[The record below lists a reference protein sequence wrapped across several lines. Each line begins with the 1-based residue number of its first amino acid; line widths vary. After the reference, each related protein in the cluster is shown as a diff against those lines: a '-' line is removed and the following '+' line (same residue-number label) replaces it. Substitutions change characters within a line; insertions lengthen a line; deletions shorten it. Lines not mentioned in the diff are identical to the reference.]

1 MPDVRSAAYAL
12 RVRPASQRALVWVV
26 SIAAVLVPAAGLAY
40 LGAVSYRDD
49 RGAVA
54 ERLDDQNRR
63 AHAIAR
69 QIEDQLR
76 QAVDDVAAI
85 AAVSPQLD
93 ELDGA
98 LTALAAG
105 EPLAAEPF
113 VLTPDGAL
121 IWPPPAA
128 LGDATADL
136 LARVE
141 PCPGR
146 GLDRCLRE
154 IRTQEKRARQLDDAR
169 RAELAA
175 CRDGA
180 CRGESLATARRLYA
194 ELSRYDD
201 TGGAALLGLARLA
214 RGAGDRDG
222 AKVHLERLARR
233 FGDRSER
240 GLPLDLVARL
250 SLAELDDGA
259 GRLLDLYAEMVARR
273 IDAPADVLAAAV
285 QRVGAALDARTLSPE
300 EAALRAE
307 LDRRLARAR
316 ELEARAALLAPEGLE
331 IVREAGPAMRA
342 HPARR
347 DPTRTLAF
355 RRADDGRIV
364 GVLVAQ
370 ARLEEVPGP
379 DAAAGMA
386 DGARVMVLA
395 VGTSPPDNL
404 RTLAAAPLGAAIP
417 HLSLDVVQDRRLAD
431 PLDDVIRSRS
441 RRHLLLT
448 GGLAALLAIGL
459 LATIRAAARERELAR
474 LQSHFVSTVSH
485 ELKTPLTSIR
495 MFAEMLREGV
505 AGADTER
512 QGRYHDIIVKESQRL
527 GLLIANLL
535 DYAQIERGTR
545 RYSQGQE
552 RVAAVAGEA
561 VDTFRRL
568 QDPDG
573 GNEVRL
579 TVSPTAAAADAVVD
593 REVLVGAVLNLLS
606 NAAKYGGSGKPIAVD
621 VARAGAEVTITV
633 TDHGPGIPPAEQPR
647 IFREFYRAP
656 AAFSSGAPGTG
667 LGLALVK
674 RHVEAQGG
682 TVSVR
687 SEEGRGAAFTIALPV
702 ADARL
707 AEAAPAQ
714 GATA

>member
-1 MPDVRSAAYAL
+1 VRQ
-12 RVRPASQRALVWVV
+12 ASQRALVWVV

-69 QIEDQLR
+69 QIEQQLG

-93 ELDGA
+93 ELDAA
-98 LTALAAG
+98 LAALAAG

-113 VLTPDGAL
+113 VLAGDGAL

-128 LGDATADL
+128 LGDTTADL
-136 LARVE
+136 LARAE
-141 PCPGR
+141 PCPGG
-146 GLDRCLRE
+146 GLETCLRE
-154 IRTQEKRARQLDDAR
+154 IRTQERRARTLDDAR

-175 CRDGA
+175 CPDGA
-180 CRGESLATARRLYA
+180 CRGGEALATARRLYT
-194 ELSRYDD
+194 ELARHDD

-214 RGAGDRDG
+214 RGAGDRAG
-222 AKVHLERLARR
+222 ARVHLERLARR

-259 GRLLDLYAEMVARR
+259 GPLLDLYAAMVERR
-273 IDAPADVLAAAV
+273 LDAPADVLAAAV
-285 QRVGAALDARTLSPE
+285 RRVDGELDTRTLSADD
-300 EAALRAE
+300 AARRAD
-307 LDRRLARAR
+307 LDRRLTRAR
-316 ELEARAALLAPEGLE
+316 ELEVRALALAPEISE
-331 IVREAGPAMRA
+331 ILREAGPTMRA
-342 HPARR
+342 HRARR
-347 DPTRTLAF
+347 DPGRTLAF
-355 RRADDGRIV
+355 RRADDGRVV
-364 GVLVAQ
+364 GVVVEQ

-386 DGARVMVLA
+386 DGARVMILP
-395 VGTSPPDNL
+395 VGTSPPEGL
-404 RTLAAAPLGAAIP
+404 RTVAAAPLGATIP

-441 RRHLLLT
+441 RRHLVLT

-505 AGADTER
+505 AGGDAER

-545 RYSQGQE
+545 RYSQGTE

-579 TVSPTAAAADAVVD
+579 SVSPTAAAADAVVD

-621 VARAGAEVTITV
+621 VGRAGAEVTITV

-682 TVSVR
+682 SVSVR
-687 SEEGRGAAFTIALPV
+687 SEEGRGAAFTISLP
-702 ADARL
+702 
-707 AEAAPAQ
+707 EAHGVPA
-714 GATA
+714 